1 MHEMGL
7 MDAVLRMVDRIRRE
21 QQLGP
26 VRKITLEVGELS
38 GVVPRFLEECYE
50 AVAAGT
56 PFEGTELALEI
67 VPGLARCEDCR
78 SEFRPAGDVLRCP
91 ACSGE
96 KLTPIAGKDMTIKE
110 IEVFDPEEQ

>member
-7 MDAVLRMVDRIRRE
+7 MDAVLRTVERIRQD

-26 VRKITLEVGELS
+26 VRKITIEVGELS

-56 PFEGTELALEI
+56 PFEKTELAIEMA
-67 VPGLARCEDCR
+67 PGLARCEDCR
-78 SEFRPAGDVLRCP
+78 KEFRPVSTMLRCP
-91 ACSGE
+91 ACNGE
-96 KLTPIAGKDMTIKE
+96 KLTPIAGRDMIIKE
-110 IEVFDPEEQ
+110 IEVYDQE

>member
-7 MDAVLRMVDRIRRE
+7 MDAVLRMVGRIQQE
-21 QQLGP
+21 QHLGP
-26 VRKITLEVGELS
+26 VRRITLEIGELS

-56 PFEGTELALEI
+56 PFEKTALSIEMA
-67 VPGLARCEDCR
+67 PGLARCEDCR
-78 SEFRPAGDVLRCP
+78 REFRPVQGVLRCP
-91 ACSGE
+91 GCGGE

-110 IEVFDPEEQ
+110 IEVYDQE

>member
-7 MDAVLRMVDRIRRE
+7 MDAVLRMVGRIQQE

-56 PFEGTELALEI
+56 PFEKTELAIEM
-67 VPGLARCEDCR
+67 VPGLARCEDCFN
-78 SEFRPAGDVLRCP
+78 EFRPITAVLRCP
-91 ACSGE
+91 ACNGE

-110 IEVFDPEEQ
+110 IEAYDGEEQ

>member
-7 MDAVLRMVDRIRRE
+7 MDAVLRTVERIRQE

-26 VRKITLEVGELS
+26 VRKITIEVGELS

-56 PFEGTELALEI
+56 PFEKTELAI
-67 VPGLARCEDCR
+67 
-78 SEFRPAGDVLRCP
+78 
-91 ACSGE
+91 E
-96 KLTPIAGKDMTIKE
+96 KIGRAH
-110 IEVFDPEEQ
+110 V

>member
-1 MHEMGL
+1 MGL
-7 MDAVLRMVDRIRRE
+7 MDAVLRTVERIRQE

-26 VRKITLEVGELS
+26 VRMITIEVGELS

-56 PFEGTELALEI
+56 PFEKTALAIEM

-78 SEFRPAGDVLRCP
+78 KEFRPANTMLRSCLQRRKTHTHRRQRHDHKGDRGL
-91 ACSGE
+91 
-96 KLTPIAGKDMTIKE
+96 
-110 IEVFDPEEQ
+110 

>member
-78 SEFRPAGDVLRCP
+78 NEFRPAGDVLRCP
-91 ACSGE
+91 ACRGE

>member
-1 MHEMGL
+1 MGL

-26 VRKITLEVGELS
+26 VRKITLEVGEMS

-56 PFEGTELALEI
+56 PFE
-67 VPGLARCEDCR
+67 
-78 SEFRPAGDVLRCP
+78 
-91 ACSGE
+91 
-96 KLTPIAGKDMTIKE
+96 IADDGPRLQTAADSHE
-110 IEVFDPEEQ
+110 